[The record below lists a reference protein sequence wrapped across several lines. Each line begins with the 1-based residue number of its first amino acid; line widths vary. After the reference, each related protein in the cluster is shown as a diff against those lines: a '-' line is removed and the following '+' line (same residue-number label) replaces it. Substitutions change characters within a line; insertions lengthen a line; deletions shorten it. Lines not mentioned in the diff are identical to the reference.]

1 MVQLNNGHTSHRE
14 NTTIWSHILFR
25 VGLTIVKLVYLL
37 YHFHNQKKN
46 KEDIPQSQ
54 AGYIRNRGKKKRNVF
69 KENQEES
76 QFSETKREKVAIK
89 GIGNLS
95 RNFTPIF

>member
-1 MVQLNNGHTSHRE
+1 MLSLGTFFITFTTRRKIRKTS
-14 NTTIWSHILFR
+14 LK
-25 VGLTIVKLVYLL
+25 VKQDTLEIEV
-37 YHFHNQKKN
+37 
-46 KEDIPQSQ
+46 
-54 AGYIRNRGKKKRNVF
+54 KKKRNVF